1 MFVASLMC
9 RTVALTTPPTTN
21 CPVRSPTARVSRPD
35 TLFEMYNWNVCLA
48 LTMGLVAG
56 VVEGD
61 AALEEESVY
70 DADPENVGGSAG
82 SWAPL
87 EEKSLP
93 VAGRVVIESLL

>member
-1 MFVASLMC
+1 
-9 RTVALTTPPTTN
+9 
-21 CPVRSPTARVSRPD
+21 
-35 TLFEMYNWNVCLA
+35 
-48 LTMGLVAG
+48 MGLVAG

-87 EEKSLP
+87 EEQSLP